1 MQTEKI
7 RYSVDKNSIFVKL
20 AVILLG
26 LSVLFRLIG
35 CWGFWNTQDKGYIW
49 FEIVMPIVACGLYI
63 AMILCFGKSFSLTVA
78 PVVLGAVFFI
88 AHAFTLSGWLLTA
101 VSVVL
106 VLLVTVGYCAVVFGA
121 IVSKWALLPLF
132 GLPFL
137 YKLIINDR
145 ATLLAKPGAM
155 SLEYWLP
162 ELSALCILL
171 AVCLISFAMKKKEQP
186 QPETVEGIPSEI
198 AEILELGSGEETDE
212 DRKET

>member
-1 MQTEKI
+1 MQTEKL
-7 RYSVDKNSIFVKL
+7 RYSVDRNSIFVKL
-20 AVILLG
+20 TVILLG

-49 FEIVMPIVACGLYI
+49 LQVILPVIACGLYI
-63 AMILCFGKSFSLTVA
+63 ALILRFGSSFSLTAA

-88 AHAFTLSGWLLTA
+88 AHAFTLSGWLLIA

-121 IVSKWALLPLF
+121 VVNKLFLLPLF

-137 YKLIINDR
+137 YKLMINDR

-155 SLEYWLP
+155 PLEYWLP

-171 AVCLISFAMKKKEQP
+171 ALCLITFAMKKKELP
-186 QPETVEGIPSEI
+186 RLETVEGVPSEI
-198 AEILELGSGEETDE
+198 SEILELDSGENTDD